1 MSKDNLHI
9 VNKRA
14 SFEYILLQKYTAGM
28 QLMGSEIKSI
38 REGNVN
44 ITDAF
49 CFFKPLKKDGTEEL
63 YVRNMNIGTFKQAS
77 HYNHDTMRVRKLLL
91 KKSELR
97 KLKSKATEKGLSIVP
112 LKIYIS
118 ETGYAKL
125 EIAIGQGKK
134 SYDKRES
141 IKERDVQRTLARNS
155 E

>member
-1 MSKDNLHI
+1 
-9 VNKRA
+9 
-14 SFEYILLQKYTAGM
+14 M